1 MSGQNTLINGGS
13 TPYGL
18 IEVVMNLSR
27 YREFQGYI
35 IRFDRKMLINRILS
49 KCTVTLCLRV
59 WLSYF

>member
-35 IRFDRKMLINRILS
+35 IRFDRKMLIN
-49 KCTVTLCLRV
+49 
-59 WLSYF
+59 